1 MKTYNEIKTVVDSQE
16 LNAYFEKPEIITD
29 QEYRYYLAVNK
40 LEREVESLRVEL
52 GRKEKELDIMI
63 NDPDWFRYNEGI

>member
-1 MKTYNEIKTVVDSQE
+1 MKTYNEIKAVIDSQE

-29 QEYRYYLAVNK
+29 REYRYYLAVDK
-40 LEREVESLRVEL
+40 LQREVESLRVEL
-52 GRKEKELDIMI
+52 ERKEKELDIMI